1 MFQLQLLTSAAHIQ
15 YNCRL
20 QCNKFLSFNN
30 KHFTNACILRAV
42 VADTTGC
49 ARYLWT
55 RLPIT
60 TSINTSSFYLFT
72 FVFTSRRIYYCRV
85 AASRLTQNMKPH
97 AALIQVTTA
106 PLYSC
111 GKILGFRG
119 ETGAHKWKKKNQALP
134 VAIHAVSSRCRPWW
148 TRTLKSQLWP
158 RQNSSSFKWPIWAAK
173 RPFSPN

>member
-119 ETGAHKWKKKNQALP
+119 ETGAHKWKKKSSVASGHSRSLQQVQTMMNENPEKPIMTTAEQQQLQVADLSSQASL
-134 VAIHAVSSRCRPWW
+134 
-148 TRTLKSQLWP
+148 
-158 RQNSSSFKWPIWAAK
+158 
-173 RPFSPN
+173 